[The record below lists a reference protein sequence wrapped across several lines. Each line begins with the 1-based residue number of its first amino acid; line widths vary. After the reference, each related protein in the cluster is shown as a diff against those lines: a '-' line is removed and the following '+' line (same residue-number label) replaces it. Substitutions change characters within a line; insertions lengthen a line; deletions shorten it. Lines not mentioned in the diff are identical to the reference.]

1 MLQQYH
7 MNLHFAETAID
18 YKDLAKKSHLD
29 GDSPP
34 NLILENQHSGPGCFT
49 SRSNAKALFAP
60 L

>member
-1 MLQQYH
+1 